1 MRLLKSYNKLIQS
14 DDYRNFDRN
23 LKIAQGKSTK
33 VFYSD
38 IVKRIK
44 LEFLGKMDD
53 NGNINTYSYDSNSKS
68 FSTGQAK
75 FENLIVGN
83 NILQDVVKIYSE
95 MASDKKPIIQSN
107 DEKFLSQFAVDKIVG
122 ETVFTNAYAGSILLK
137 GVVNQNTKEFSFYT
151 IKRNEFFEVYN
162 EFNPELVD
170 SYVVFE
176 KIEDGILKCEI
187 YSKGRTEYRMFKTS
201 SDNWETIPYEIDLSF
216 YGLKVTEDGKG
227 YYNEYSGW
235 QVSAVSGYSIYNDD
249 LISNVREIVIQDTTT
264 SQAFNKCLNPIIQVP
279 ESVVEYDKHG
289 NGKIRIDDRT
299 VIVEKDDRDIKQ
311 IQIQTST
318 AEWNLQRENL
328 LQNIYVSTGTNE
340 NILGVNKNGSSLG
353 SGISIERSM
362 QRILSTVNYRRNKV
376 FKSLKNVLEWG
387 YTELSGKEL
396 NLEIVGDDILS
407 KNSKE
412 VIEEQGLELDN
423 LNKLATVYSTLIQL
437 NMDVEIQSMA
447 IRLGEELKEKLKN
460 IGIGG
465 K

>member
-1 MRLLKSYNKLIQS
+1 
-14 DDYRNFDRN
+14 
-23 LKIAQGKSTK
+23 
-33 VFYSD
+33 
-38 IVKRIK
+38 
-44 LEFLGKMDD
+44 
-53 NGNINTYSYDSNSKS
+53 
-68 FSTGQAK
+68 
-75 FENLIVGN
+75 
-83 NILQDVVKIYSE
+83 
-95 MASDKKPIIQSN
+95 
-107 DEKFLSQFAVDKIVG
+107 
-122 ETVFTNAYAGSILLK
+122 AYAGSVLLK
-137 GVVNQNTKEFSFYT
+137 GVVNQDTKEFSFYT
-151 IKRNEFFEVYN
+151 IKRNEFFEVHN

-176 KIEDGILKCEI
+176 RIEDGILKCEI
-187 YSKGRTEYRMFKTS
+187 YSKGRTEYRMFKTNNE
-201 SDNWETIPYEIDLSF
+201 NWESISYDLDLSF
-216 YGLKVTEDGKG
+216 YGLKATEDGKG
-227 YYNEYSGW
+227 YYNEYNGW
-235 QVSAVSGYSIYNDD
+235 QVSVVEGYSVYNDD

-353 SGISIERSM
+353 SGVSIERSM

-376 FKSLKNVLEWG
+376 FNSLKNVLEWG

-423 LNKLATVYSTLIQL
+423 LNKLATVYSTLVQL
-437 NMDVEIQSMA
+437 NTDAEIQNMA
-447 IRLGEELKEKLKN
+447 IQLGEELKEKLKN